1 MADLSKPGDAAP
13 APSGLWSAIKKVF
26 SRLLDWFAIQP
37 LAVRLTLLALA
48 ALIPATALY
57 SFTLRHKQAAL
68 AAEVKAMVVA
78 GKSGEGMWTFNDK
91 LPVVFGTGSV
101 LGFLDASPVE
111 RITVVY
117 EPLLWNASE
126 RIFLIES
133 KGRQY
138 AYYPSD
144 MESKI
149 VADKAVSAAWGS
161 KLVFIPRAEL
171 QSSAADLFARLD
183 QRFADARPRSEKDS
197 WRAGVSGALSVALT
211 LGVLAFLVVQ
221 LKAQYKSLKF
231 IEPDQVKGSIDDLVG
246 MDDIK
251 AEVAQIKDQY
261 QRRAEYA
268 EYGISKPFNVMFS
281 GPAGTGKT
289 KLASYLAK
297 ELHLPILFHSAANLE
312 TGFVSGGSNTLGR
325 IMTMA
330 RRRRHCIVFLDEA
343 QDLFMKRGGRRK
355 FDDDTANTLLS
366 VLDGVRSKNEAE
378 IIWIVAS
385 NFNSETMEMDEAMLR
400 RFQMKVDFRMPN
412 GEERLAIIGHYLRQR
427 ADKVLP
433 NLDLHHVVDV
443 TEGRSPADLETI
455 VNQAGI
461 SAVQTGSMIDA
472 DTLMQAAERVLVG
485 NVNLHTT
492 QDRERDRYV
501 IAVHE
506 WGHFLVDLAHE
517 RQLPNSN
524 WAQILANMKTIKIS
538 LKANARTNALGFV
551 FHKQGVNLLKT
562 KSDIEHDVRVL
573 LGGMANEELF
583 FGEEGTT
590 NGAHNDI
597 TRVTQLLHHAVGEMG
612 MYRKT
617 RLNFGSLAKDRSGGG
632 RELDEDTRSL
642 MLRACRR
649 LGHRTAKVPAGP
661 ETFPALAGCAQ
672 FGVDDVDADV
682 GVEQDHGVISAR
694 IWSLGCSRVH
704 TIVAMF
710 IAQSDSPSISAYSP
724 AVAILGLVL
733 WQWSAMAPTMI
744 WSNWLACT
752 PIAAKPVGRP
762 KRAFMSSIASGMS
775 LPDVKPMAWAM
786 RCRRC
791 SF

>member
-1 MADLSKPGDAAP
+1 MTDLSEPGDAAP
-13 APSGLWSAIKKVF
+13 APSGLWFAIKKLF
-26 SRLLDWFAIQP
+26 SWLLDWFAIQRLAIK
-37 LAVRLTLLALA
+37 LAVLLVA
-48 ALIPATALY
+48 ALIPATGLY
-57 SFTLRHKQAAL
+57 SFTLLRQQASL
-68 AAEVKAMVVA
+68 AAEVKAMVAA
-78 GKSGEGMWTFNDK
+78 GKSGEGMWAFNDK

-101 LGFLDASPVE
+101 LGFLEARAVE

-117 EPLLWNASE
+117 EPVLWNASE

-133 KGRQY
+133 KGTHY

-149 VADKAVSAAWGS
+149 VADKAVSAPWGA
-161 KLVFIPRAEL
+161 KMVFIPRAEL
-171 QSSAADLFARLD
+171 QPGALDLFERLD
-183 QRFADARPRSEKDS
+183 QRFADARPQSEKAS

-211 LGVLAFLVVQ
+211 MGVLAFLVVQ

-231 IEPDQVKGSIDDLVG
+231 IEPGQVKGSIDDLVG

-297 ELHLPILFHSAANLE
+297 ELNLPILFHSAANLE

-325 IMTMA
+325 IMAMA
-330 RRRRHCIVFLDEA
+330 KRRRHCIVFLDEA

-412 GEERLAIIGHYLRQR
+412 REERLAIIGNYLGLR
-427 ADKVLP
+427 AGKVLP
-433 NLDLHHVVDV
+433 DLDLRHLVDV

-461 SAVQTGSMIDA
+461 QAVQAGEMIGA
-472 DTLMQAAERVLVG
+472 ATLMQAAERVLVG
-485 NVNLHTT
+485 NVNTHTT
-492 QDRERDRYV
+492 QERERDRRI

-506 WGHFLVDLAHE
+506 WGHFLVDFEHE
-517 RQLPNSN
+517 RRLTQGN
-524 WAQILANMKTIKIS
+524 WVQILADMKTIKIS

-551 FHKQGVNLLKT
+551 FHKQGANLLKS

-583 FGEEGTT
+583 FGEDGTT

-597 TRVTQLLHHAVGEMG
+597 TRVTQLLHHAVAEMG

-617 RLNFGSLAKDRSGGG
+617 RLNFGSLAKDRSGAS
-632 RELDEDTRSL
+632 RELDEETRSL
-642 MLRACRR
+642 M
-649 LGHRTAKVPAGP
+649 
-661 ETFPALAGCAQ
+661 E
-672 FGVDDVDADV
+672 
-682 GVEQDHGVISAR
+682 
-694 IWSLGCSRVH
+694 
-704 TIVAMF
+704 
-710 IAQSDSPSISAYSP
+710 AQSERLYSETK
-724 AVAILGLVL
+724 AVLLPLKALTEHL
-733 WQWSAMAPTMI
+733 
-744 WSNWLACT
+744 
-752 PIAAKPVGRP
+752 VGRLLE
-762 KRAFMSSIASGMS
+762 AGEMS
-775 LPDVKPMAWAM
+775 LAEVLAEI
-786 RCRRC
+786 RR
-791 SF
+791 FDPAAAATV